1 METETLIVFT
11 NNGQTYNFHEVMNF
25 LPTTTGF
32 KFEYTG
38 VATGITRTAVFNN
51 TSVAGYAYI

>member
-1 METETLIVFT
+1 METNTLIVFT
-11 NNGQTYNFHEVMNF
+11 NNGQTYTFHQVTNF

-32 KFEYTG
+32 KFDYTG
-38 VATGITRTAVFNN
+38 VATGVTRTAVFNN